1 MDHYLQK
8 YDVRPRGVRG
18 RVETLSLAHPID
30 LRPRGA
36 FAFRGKN
43 PNNLGREHGEEGL
56 VAGNLCPL
64 GAGQLVLQ
72 ALRRGRLDPL
82 LAVEYVLVPG
92 SVFSVA
98 DSDFC
103 PSRIPDPNT
112 ATKDRG
118 EEKFFF
124 VLPSFL

>member
-1 MDHYLQK
+1 MFSRLGERAGNNELLIRHRAFLQLIHQLFAQ
-8 YDVRPRGVRG
+8 VH
-18 RVETLSLAHPID
+18 LSC
-30 LRPRGA
+30 
-36 FAFRGKN
+36 
-43 PNNLGREHGEEGL
+43 EHGEEGL